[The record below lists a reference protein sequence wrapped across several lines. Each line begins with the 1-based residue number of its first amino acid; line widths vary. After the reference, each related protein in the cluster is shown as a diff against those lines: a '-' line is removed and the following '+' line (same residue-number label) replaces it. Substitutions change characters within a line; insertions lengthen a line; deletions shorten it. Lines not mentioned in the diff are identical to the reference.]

1 MRTTSENRVKTRRE
15 KRTNNA
21 RTTSANP
28 PANYELRGAPL
39 WGNRNGENRKPRD
52 AGATDGTNNNTTPH
66 TTSKLDSR
74 WRFAVMCEARG
85 LSGLQRKWV
94 EEVGCEACGQ
104 MPEPSRIEIEF
115 EGVWGE

>member
-1 MRTTSENRVKTRRE
+1 
-15 KRTNNA
+15 
-21 RTTSANP
+21 
-28 PANYELRGAPL
+28 
-39 WGNRNGENRKPRD
+39 
-52 AGATDGTNNNTTPH
+52 
-66 TTSKLDSR
+66 
-74 WRFAVMCEARG
+74 MCEARG